1 MMIYQ
6 SNGRVSS
13 NCIALPRHDDTG
25 SSMVII
31 NRLTINLP
39 MSTRRT
45 YAVPSLSC
53 SEQLFIDLPVWAGNS
68 HALNHAATIASR
80 PCTGKEGKK
89 VDEGV
94 DTAHSTT
101 HSPPHVSTQDR

>member
-1 MMIYQ
+1 M
-6 SNGRVSS
+6 
-13 NCIALPRHDDTG
+13 
-25 SSMVII
+25 I

-39 MSTRRT
+39 MSTRRP

-53 SEQLFIDLPVWAGNS
+53 PEQLFIDLPVWAGNS
-68 HALNHAATIASR
+68 HARNHAATIASR
-80 PCTGKEGKK
+80 PCTEKEGKK